1 MRKRIDNLGRF
12 VIPKE
17 LREYLEIQENDELDF
32 DIIDDKI
39 IITKTNRIMSK
50 SEIEELYHNVQRN
63 LKSNKESEYQK
74 GFIDA
79 LKMILR
85 K

>member
-17 LREYLEIQENDELDF
+17 LREYLEIQKNDELDF

-50 SEIEELYHNVQRN
+50 GEIEELYYEVK
-63 LKSNKESEYQK
+63 KSNNINEYKE
-74 GFIDA
+74 GFMDA